1 MKITKIMF
9 PTDFSEAMSAA
20 KDHALYLA
28 ETLGARVSI
37 LHAIEPLD
45 SDGID
50 DEIRDFYE
58 ALEAKMGEKMTDER
72 EAFEGRG
79 IEVETDIIIGE
90 RWKVIN
96 NVASERGI
104 DLIVIG
110 SHGITTS
117 TGEISVGTTSHK
129 VMFTSPCPVLVV
141 RHDMTHDAHDEE

>member
-1 MKITKIMF
+1 MKIAKIMF

-20 KDHALYLA
+20 KDHALYIA
-28 ETLGARVSI
+28 DALGARVSI

-58 ALEAKMGEKMTDER
+58 ALEARMGEKMADER
-72 EAFEGRG
+72 EAFESKG

-96 NVASERGI
+96 KVASERGI
-104 DLIVIG
+104 DLIIIG

-141 RHDMTHDAHDEE
+141 RRDMTHDAHEE

>member
-1 MKITKIMF
+1 MKIAKIMF
-9 PTDFSEAMSAA
+9 PTDFSEGMTHARE
-20 KDHALYLA
+20 HALYIA
-28 ETLGARVSI
+28 EALGAKVSI

-58 ALEAKMGEKMTDER
+58 ALEAKMAEKMADER
-72 EAFEGRG
+72 EHFEGRG
-79 IEVETDIIIGE
+79 IEIETDIVIGE
-90 RWKVIN
+90 RWRVIN
-96 NVASERGI
+96 SVAAERAI

-110 SHGITTS
+110 SHGITTT

-141 RHDMTHDAHDEE
+141 RRDMTHDAHEE